1 MKAIIFD
8 FDGTL
13 ADTLPICFY
22 AFQTVFQE
30 FDNIDLT
37 TDEIKS
43 MFGPSETG
51 IIRENLKHPNH
62 NKAIELYYEK
72 YNEGHRE
79 LVVENQKIND
89 LLLSLKGE
97 GYKLGI
103 VTGKAKRSL
112 LISLEQLYMNDL
124 FDVIITGDDV
134 NNPKPHPEG
143 VHKALKQLGVKSTE
157 IVFLGDSNADIL
169 AGKQAN
175 VFTVGVNWL
184 SNYETPEFDVQ
195 PDQMNSNV
203 DEFKQSLKS
212 KKVTR
217 KGGVRNGSE
226 EGPCLQ
232 YNTNQR

>member
-22 AFQTVFQE
+22 AFQTVFKE
-30 FDNIDLT
+30 FDNIDVT
-37 TDEIKS
+37 TDEVKGV
-43 MFGPSETG
+43 FGPSECG
-51 IIRENLKHPNH
+51 IIRENLTDPNH
-62 NKAIELYYEK
+62 NKAIELYYEE
-72 YNEGHRE
+72 YNERHRE
-79 LVVENQKIND
+79 LVLDNKEIND

-112 LISLEQLYMNDL
+112 FISLEHLNMNDL
-124 FDVIITGDDV
+124 FDIIITGDDV

-143 VHKALKQLGVKSTE
+143 VNKALEQLGVKNTE
-157 IVFLGDSNADIL
+157 TVFLGDSNADIL

-184 SNYETPEFDVQ
+184 PNYQTPEFSVK
-195 PDQMNSNV
+195 PDQMNSKV
-203 DEFKQSLKS
+203 DEFKQSLTS
-212 KKVTR
+212 K
-217 KGGVRNGSE
+217 
-226 EGPCLQ
+226 
-232 YNTNQR
+232 